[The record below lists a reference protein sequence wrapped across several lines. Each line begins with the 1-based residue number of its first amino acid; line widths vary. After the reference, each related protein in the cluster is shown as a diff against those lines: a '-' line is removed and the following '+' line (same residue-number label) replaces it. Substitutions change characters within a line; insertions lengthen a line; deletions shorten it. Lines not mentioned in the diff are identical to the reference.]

1 MALSYEFS
9 IGSVRAKETSL
20 FTKADVE
27 HMLGLKTEKELVLFL
42 NDKGYGEGDTIDEI
56 AELNGTSVEQLLR
69 LNPNLLPSDFV
80 TGQVICLPT
89 RRRDLPTEDEA
100 QT

>member
-42 NDKGYGEGDTIDEI
+42 NEGEDEI
-56 AELNGTSVEQLLR
+56 VSFHFFFLLY
-69 LNPNLLPSDFV
+69 V
-80 TGQVICLPT
+80 
-89 RRRDLPTEDEA
+89 
-100 QT
+100 